1 MSAKKGDVSMKL
13 FRTEINIVCGEYGFL
28 NTRLIVAKNLKEAD
42 KKAKDIAREEN
53 LMYSGET
60 YYKLNGVSELTR
72 VDSYQ
77 LHYQLEKV

>member
-13 FRTEINIVCGEYGFL
+13 FRTEINIICGEYGFL
-28 NTRLIVAKNLKEAD
+28 DTRLIVAKNLKEAG
-42 KKAKDIAREEN
+42 KKTKDIIREEN
-53 LMYSGET
+53 STYPGET
-60 YYKLNGVSELTR
+60 YYKLNGVSELTS